1 LETALQTRTKILIV
15 IGTLDSGGC
24 ERHLLSIL
32 PHLEMSVFEVRVFT
46 LLRRGVLADE
56 MERRGIKVKS
66 PSRKFSPKGYSFFAR
81 FYRLVNTAF
90 SLRYELRAFQP
101 DIVHFFL
108 PGSYLIGA
116 PIARLCGFKRMIMSR
131 RSLANYQ
138 AKHRWAAF
146 FERLLHP
153 RMSLLLGNSRAVM
166 TELQQE
172 CPGCHNLELLYNG
185 IEVFEL
191 PSTNERKAIRSELGL
206 DDNTVAIGI
215 LANLIPY
222 KGHADLIQACAK
234 INKQINRWKLF
245 IIGRDDGIG
254 PDLKTLSSSLGIAGK
269 VVFLGE
275 RSDARS
281 LLGAMDIG
289 VSASHEEGFSNA
301 ILEFMAAGVTVV
313 ATNAGGNA
321 EAVADGLTGSVV
333 PIGDHK
339 RMAEAI
345 DSLLADNGLR
355 QRMGKTA
362 RTTVCEKFS
371 IEACV
376 AGYESVYR
384 RVMERAQVK

>member
-1 LETALQTRTKILIV
+1 
-15 IGTLDSGGC
+15 
-24 ERHLLSIL
+24 
-32 PHLEMSVFEVRVFT
+32 
-46 LLRRGVLADE
+46 
-56 MERRGIKVKS
+56 
-66 PSRKFSPKGYSFFAR
+66 
-81 FYRLVNTAF
+81 
-90 SLRYELRAFQP
+90 
-101 DIVHFFL
+101 
-108 PGSYLIGA
+108 
-116 PIARLCGFKRMIMSR
+116 
-131 RSLANYQ
+131 
-138 AKHRWAAF
+138 
-146 FERLLHP
+146 
-153 RMSLLLGNSRAVM
+153 MSLLLGNSRAVM

-269 VVFLGE
+269 VDFLGE

-362 RTTVCEKFS
+362 RATVCEKFS

>member
-1 LETALQTRTKILIV
+1 
-15 IGTLDSGGC
+15 
-24 ERHLLSIL
+24 
-32 PHLEMSVFEVRVFT
+32 MSVFEVRVFT

-66 PSRKFSPKGYSFFAR
+66 RGWKFSPKVSAIFSR
-81 FYRLVNTAF
+81 LYRLLSTSF
-90 SLRYELRAFQP
+90 SFHHELRTFQP

-116 PIARLCGFKRMIMSR
+116 PIALLFGFKRLIMSR
-131 RSLANYQ
+131 RSLASYQ
-138 AKHRWAAF
+138 AKHRFAAF
-146 FERLLHP
+146 FEKLLHP
-153 RMSLLLGNSRAVM
+153 RMSLLLGNSRAVV
-166 TELQQE
+166 TELKQE
-172 CPGCHNLELLYNG
+172 CPECHTLELLYNG

-191 PSTNERKAIRSELGL
+191 PSTDERKAIRSELGL
-206 DDNTVAIGI
+206 DNHTVAIGI

-222 KGHADLIQACAK
+222 KGHFDLIQACA
-234 INKQINRWKLF
+234 QISKLIHHFKLF

-254 PDLKTLSSSLGIAGK
+254 LELKTLSSSLGIAGQ
-269 VVFLGE
+269 VVLLGE

-301 ILEFMAAGVTVV
+301 ILEFMAAGVPVV

-321 EAVADGLTGSVV
+321 EAVEDGITGFIV
-333 PIGDHK
+333 PIGDLK
-339 RMAEAI
+339 RMAEAMARLI
-345 DSLLADNGLR
+345 ADDGLR

-362 RTTVCEKFS
+362 KATVCEKFS

>member
-1 LETALQTRTKILIV
+1 
-15 IGTLDSGGC
+15 
-24 ERHLLSIL
+24 
-32 PHLEMSVFEVRVFT
+32 MSVFEVRVFT
-46 LLRRGVLADE
+46 LSRRGVLAGE

-66 PSRKFSPKGYSFFAR
+66 PSLKFSPKGASFFAR
-81 FYRLVNTAF
+81 LCRLINTFF

-116 PIARLCGFKRMIMSR
+116 PIARLVGSKRLIMSR
-131 RSLANYQ
+131 RSSANYQ
-138 AKHRWAAF
+138 IKHRWAAF

-153 RMSLLLGNSRAVM
+153 RMSLLLGNSRAVV

-172 CPGCHNLELLYNG
+172 CPECHNVELLYNG
-185 IEVFEL
+185 IEFFEL
-191 PSTNERKAIRSELGL
+191 PSTDERKAIRSELGL
-206 DDNTVAIGI
+206 DDNNVAIGI

-222 KGHADLIQACAK
+222 KGHADLIQACS
-234 INKQINRWKLF
+234 QISKRIHHFKLYV
-245 IIGRDDGIG
+245 IGRDDGIG
-254 PDLKTLSSSLGIAGK
+254 QDLKIRSASLGIAHR

-301 ILEFMAAGVTVV
+301 ILEFMAAGVPVV

-321 EAVADGLTGSVV
+321 EAVADGVTGFVV

-339 RMAEAI
+339 RIGEAI
-345 DSLLADNGLR
+345 ERLLADDVLR
-355 QRMGKTA
+355 ARMGKAA
-362 RTTVCEKFS
+362 RSRVFEKFS

-384 RVMERAQVK
+384 RVMERA